1 MPISSERTET
11 TSYWWTDGGF
21 GGVIGKRGFHALSP
35 VVGSKTTPGASEV
48 LFSCLRKTIGY
59 CLGGITP
66 IGAFPVGASFLVG
79 TTKGLILV
87 GLENPEKFM
96 RCLFKKEVLTFLD

>member
-1 MPISSERTET
+1 MEVLEESLGR
-11 TSYWWTDGGF
+11 
-21 GGVIGKRGFHALSP
+21 GVSTPPSP
-35 VVGSKTTPGASEV
+35 VVGSKTSPEV
-48 LFSCLRKTIGY
+48 LFSCLRKMIGY

-87 GLENPEKFM
+87 GLENPENLMK
-96 RCLFKKEVLTFLD
+96 CLF

>member
-1 MPISSERTET
+1 MEALEESLGR
-11 TSYWWTDGGF
+11 
-21 GGVIGKRGFHALSP
+21 GVSTPPSP
-35 VVGSKTTPGASEV
+35 VVGSKTTPGTSEI

-87 GLENPEKFM
+87 GLETL
-96 RCLFKKEVLTFLD
+96 RIL